1 VSNVRSTAGGHE
13 RPRVIVVA
21 LGGNAIL
28 QEHEAGTAEQQAA
41 NLERACSHLVPLI
54 RDGNRVIITHG
65 NGPQVGNLLVQQVQA
80 ADLAPM
86 QPMDVCVGMTQG
98 QVGPLLERILANR
111 LRREGVPRDVVVLV
125 SHVLVDPEDPELQR
139 LTKPVGPFVDAA
151 TRDRLTATAGF
162 TFRELGRNPDRPF
175 RRVVPSPRPL
185 RLIETRPLRALSE
198 AGAVVIA
205 GGGGGVPVVLEPD
218 GSYRSIEAVIDKD
231 LTAEKVAESVAADL
245 LLILTDVDRVAVDYG
260 KPTQRNLDRLT
271 LDEARRFLEAG
282 EFGSGSM
289 QPKVTACIEFVEYG
303 GEAAIIAGLGS
314 ADRALRAEAGT
325 RIERGP

>member
-1 VSNVRSTAGGHE
+1 M
-13 RPRVIVVA
+13 IVVA

-28 QEHEAGTAEQQAA
+28 QEHEAGTAEQQVA

-80 ADLAPM
+80 AGLAPM

-98 QVGPLLERILANR
+98 QVGSVFARILTNR
-111 LRREGVPRDVVVLV
+111 LRHEGVMRDVVVLI
-125 SHVLVDPEDPELQR
+125 SHVLVDAGDPELGR
-139 LTKPVGPFVDAA
+139 LTKPIGPFVDAA
-151 TRDRLTATAGF
+151 TRDRLTDAAGF
-162 TFRELGRNPDRPF
+162 TFRELGRDPERPF
-175 RRVVPSPRPL
+175 RRVVASPRPL

-198 AGAVVIA
+198 AGAVVVT

-218 GSYRSIEAVIDKD
+218 GSYRAIEAVIDKD

-245 LLILTDVDRVAVDYG
+245 LVILTDVDRVAVDYG
-260 KPTQRNLDRLT
+260 KPTQRDLDRLT
-271 LDEARRFLEAG
+271 LEEARRLLEAG
-282 EFGSGSM
+282 EFGAGSM
-289 QPKVTACIEFVEYG
+289 LPKVTACVEFVEYG

-314 ADRALRAEAGT
+314 AGRAIRGEAGT